1 MPEREPAA
9 AEPSV
14 LDPEDAKLVAL
25 ARAARARTGA
35 AEGAAL
41 RDDTG
46 RSYAAVTVDLPSLRL
61 SALQAAVSAAVSSG
75 ADALE
80 AGAVVTAA
88 GGVTGAAGADVAVL
102 QELGTP
108 HLVVAAPDGDVIEV
122 RRLR

>member
-9 AEPSV
+9 AEPAV

-35 AEGAAL
+35 AEGAAI

-61 SALQAAVSAAVSSG
+61 SALQAAVTAAVSSG

-80 AGAVVTAA
+80 AGAVVTAS
-88 GGVTGAAGADVAVL
+88 GVTGAAGADVAVL